1 MHDMHEIMARVIA
14 VSASPGPSA
23 VCSFAPCAAAAA
35 VPYFRVSAFGQR
47 RGGREEEETD
57 DADVDMNP
65 IGCMVN
71 CT

>member
-1 MHDMHEIMARVIA
+1 MHEMHEIMARVIA

-23 VCSFAPCAAAAA
+23 VCSFAPSAAAA

-47 RGGREEEETD
+47 RKGGRGEEETD
-57 DADVDMNP
+57 ADVNMDP